1 MTGPEHYREAE
12 YMLQMATN
20 QLSSQG
26 DDGIDDANRLIARAQ
41 VHATLA
47 LAAATALDPAKT
59 CTGGDWI
66 AVAGVQS

>member
-1 MTGPEHYREAE
+1 VTGPEHYREAE